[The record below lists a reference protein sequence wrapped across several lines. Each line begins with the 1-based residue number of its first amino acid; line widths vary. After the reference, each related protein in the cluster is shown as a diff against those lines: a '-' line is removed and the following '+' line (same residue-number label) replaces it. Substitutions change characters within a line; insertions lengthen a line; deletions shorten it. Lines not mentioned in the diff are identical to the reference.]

1 MSTSKETA
9 TDIVALVEELTKEL
23 NDWTEKGKKASA
35 KRARKHTLDLE
46 KKFKVFRKQSVI
58 DSK

>member
-1 MSTSKETA
+1 MSSKETA
-9 TDIVALVEELTKEL
+9 SDIIASVEELGKEL
-23 NDWTEKGKKASA
+23 LDWVDKGKKASA